1 MLQNG
6 CAMTSLS
13 LKGKLYAGFGITVL
27 IVGLMAGYAVW
38 NGVNNQYAFGNY
50 RSAALLSNGGSEFS
64 KAVTTMRLDVM
75 RFRSGVLDDPNTAIA
90 QSVDRLR
97 EALDL
102 IQERNP
108 LHSAPFEGMYADALL
123 YQRSMEEA
131 AEAQTTVDALLTQT
145 LQPTGTRARLALTQI
160 LLDAYEGNDHQAA
173 YYAGSALQHLLLAR
187 VYGSR
192 FIIDN
197 DDRMQ
202 ERAFDEMAL
211 AMELIP
217 ALLRVSDDGTQRA
230 GVETIEAD
238 FDLYIET
245 LGHIV
250 EAIHQR
256 NDIYAGTLDVVGPRI
271 MADSVDINSSQIAMQ
286 DTIGPALS
294 TDFDTQ
300 VTLALVVGAIG
311 VVVAAVFGVVLATS
325 ISRPVLGLT
334 AVMDRLRERD
344 YSTDIPALDRGDE
357 LGSMARA
364 VDVFKESMIEGDRL
378 RSEQEAEQAKRLAR
392 AETIEEAINA
402 FETASQEALGAVL
415 QSAQVMQNSSESL
428 STTAN
433 ETNAQ
438 SQAVAS
444 ASEEVSAN
452 VQTVAGAA
460 EELSASIAEIGQQ
473 VANSADMSREAV
485 GSAQST
491 SEQVESLAQTAE
503 RIGEVVSLIM
513 DIAEQ
518 TNLLALNATIEAAR
532 AGDAGKG
539 FAVVASEVKA
549 LAGQTASATEQIGD
563 QVSAIQSA
571 TQNSVSAIQAITGKI
586 EAMDEAAAA
595 IAAAVE
601 EQGSA
606 TQDIARSVQ
615 QVAEGTNEV
624 SRNIHGV
631 REAADAT
638 GQSSTDVLQ
647 SSVVVNDK
655 AGDMRRN
662 INAFLETIRAA

>member
-1 MLQNG
+1 MS
-6 CAMTSLS
+6 SLS

-27 IVGLMAGYAVW
+27 IVGLMAGYAIW
-38 NGVNNQYAFGNY
+38 NGLKNQSAFGSY
-50 RSAALLSNGGSEFS
+50 RAAALLSNGSSEFS

-75 RFRSGVLDDPNTAIA
+75 RFRSGVLDDPNAAIA
-90 QSVDRLR
+90 QSVNRIRDAYELI
-97 EALDL
+97 EA
-102 IQERNP
+102 RNP
-108 LHSAPFEGMYADALL
+108 DLASQFESMVDDAEQYQAAMDVAADQ
-123 YQRSMEEA
+123 QRA
-131 AEAQTTVDALLTQT
+131 IDTLLTET

-160 LLDAYEGNDHQAA
+160 MLGAYEDRDPEAA

-187 VYGSR
+187 AYSSR

-197 DDRMQ
+197 QDRLQ
-202 ERAFDEMAL
+202 ARAVEEITFAQDFMPRL
-211 AMELIP
+211 F
-217 ALLRVSDDGTQRA
+217 RVLDNPTRRA
-230 GVETIEAD
+230 IAEDVVAD
-238 FDLYIET
+238 FALYEST
-245 LGHIV
+245 LADIV
-250 EAIHQR
+250 AAIYGR
-256 NDIYAGTLDVVGPRI
+256 NAIYTETLDVVGPRI
-271 MADSVDINSSQIAMQ
+271 MAEAVEINTNQIATQ

-294 TDFDTQ
+294 ANFETQ
-300 VTLALVVGAIG
+300 RTLAMIVGAVG
-311 VVVAAVFGVVLATS
+311 VILASVFGFVLATS
-325 ISRPVLGLT
+325 ISRPIIGLT
-334 AVMDRLRERD
+334 DVMGRLRERD
-344 YSTDIPALDRGDE
+344 YAVTIPALDRKDE
-357 LGSMARA
+357 LGSMATA
-364 VDVFKESMIEGDRL
+364 IDVFKTSMMEGDRL
-378 RSEQEAEQAKRLAR
+378 REEQEAEQAKRLAR
-392 AETIEEAINA
+392 AETIEKAINA

-415 QSAQVMQNSSESL
+415 QSAESMQNSSESL
-428 STTAN
+428 SATAN

-485 GSAQST
+485 GSAQTT
-491 SEQVESLAQTAE
+491 SEQVESLAETAE
-503 RIGEVVSLIM
+503 KIGQVVSLIM

-549 LAGQTASATEQIGD
+549 LAEQTAKATEQIGD
-563 QVSAIQSA
+563 QVTAIQTATQSSVTAIQS
-571 TQNSVSAIQAITGKI
+571 ITGKI
-586 EAMDEAAAA
+586 EAMDEAASA

-655 AGDMRRN
+655 AADMRRN
-662 INAFLETIRAA
+662 IDAFLATIRAA

>member
-1 MLQNG
+1 MS
-6 CAMTSLS
+6 SLS

-27 IVGLMAGYAVW
+27 IVGLMAGYAIW
-38 NGVNNQYAFGNY
+38 NGLKNQSAFGSY
-50 RSAALLSNGGSEFS
+50 RAAALLSNGSSEFS
-64 KAVTTMRLDVM
+64 KAVMTMRLDVM
-75 RFRSGVLDDPNTAIA
+75 RFRSGVLDDPNAAIA
-90 QSVDRLR
+90 QSVDRIR
-97 EALDL
+97 DAYEL
-102 IQERNP
+102 IEERNP
-108 LHSAPFEGMYADALL
+108 DMAGQFQSMVDDAVQ
-123 YQRSMEEA
+123 YQVAMELAVEK
-131 AEAQTTVDALLTQT
+131 QTLVDALLAET
-145 LQPTGTRARLALTQI
+145 LQPTGTRARRALTDLMEAGYQDR
-160 LLDAYEGNDHQAA
+160 DAESVYF
-173 YYAGSALQHLLLAR
+173 AGTALQHLLLAR
-187 VYGSR
+187 AYSSR

-197 DDRMQ
+197 DDQ
-202 ERAFDEMAL
+202 LQARAFEEIAIAEEVLPRLTRVIANSTSRAMVDQVAADLAL
-211 AMELIP
+211 YGA
-217 ALLRVSDDGTQRA
+217 
-230 GVETIEAD
+230 
-238 FDLYIET
+238 T
-245 LGHIV
+245 LTDIV
-250 EAIHQR
+250 AAISER
-256 NDIYAGTLDVVGPRI
+256 NAVYSGTLDVVGPRI
-271 MADSVDINSSQIAMQ
+271 MNDSVTINSDQIARQ

-294 TDFDTQ
+294 ANFDRQRTM
-300 VTLALVVGAIG
+300 AMIVGVIG
-311 VVVAAVFGVVLATS
+311 VIVASLLGFWLATS
-325 ISRPVLGLT
+325 ISRPIVGLT
-334 AVMDRLRERD
+334 AVMDRLRARD
-344 YSTDIPALDRGDE
+344 YSVVIPALDRKDE
-357 LGSMARA
+357 LGSMATA
-364 VDVFKESMIEGDRL
+364 IDVFKTSMMEGDRL
-378 RSEQEAEQAKRLAR
+378 REEQEAEQAKRLAR
-392 AETIEEAINA
+392 AETIEKAINA

-415 QSAQVMQNSSESL
+415 QSAESMQSSSESL
-428 STTAN
+428 SATAN

-473 VANSADMSREAV
+473 VASSANMSREAV

-491 SEQVESLAQTAE
+491 SEQVQSLAETAD
-503 RIGEVVSLIM
+503 RIGQVVSLIM

-549 LAGQTASATEQIGD
+549 LAGQTAKATEQIGD
-563 QVSAIQSA
+563 QVTAIQSA
-571 TQNSVSAIQAITGKI
+571 TQSSVTAIQAITGKI

-655 AGDMRRN
+655 AADMRRN
-662 INAFLETIRAA
+662 IDAFLATIRAA

>member
-1 MLQNG
+1 
-6 CAMTSLS
+6 MTSLS
-13 LKGKLYAGFGITVL
+13 LKGKLYAGFGVTVL
-27 IVGLMAGYAVW
+27 IVALMAGYAVW
-38 NGVNNQYAFGNY
+38 NGANNQSSFGNY
-50 RSAALLSNGGSEFS
+50 RSAALLSNGSSEFS

-90 QSVDRLR
+90 QSVGRIR

-102 IQERNP
+102 IEERNP
-108 LHSAPFEGMYADALL
+108 QRTAPFEAMYADALL
-123 YQRSMEEA
+123 YQTSMEEA
-131 AEAQTTVDALLTQT
+131 ADAQIAIDALLTET

-160 LLDAYEGNDHQAA
+160 LLDGYEGNDHQAA

-197 DDRMQ
+197 DDRLQ
-202 ERAFDEMAL
+202 ERAFGEMAL
-211 AMELIP
+211 AMDFIP
-217 ALLRVSDDGTQRA
+217 ALSRVLDDSTQRA
-230 GVETIEAD
+230 AVETIEAD

-250 EAIHQR
+250 DAIHQR
-256 NDIYAGTLDVVGPRI
+256 NEIYTGTLDVVGPRI
-271 MADSVDINSSQIAMQ
+271 MADAVDINTSQIAMQ
-286 DTIGPALS
+286 DTIGPRLS
-294 TDFDTQ
+294 ADFDAQ
-300 VTLALVVGAIG
+300 VMLSLVVGAIG
-311 VVVAAVFGVVLATS
+311 VVVAAAFGLVLATS

-334 AVMDRLRERD
+334 SVMDRLRERD

-364 VDVFKESMIEGDRL
+364 VDVFKASMIEGDRL
-378 RSEQEAEQAKRLAR
+378 RSEQEAEQAKRLER
-392 AETIEEAINA
+392 AETIENAINA

-415 QSAQVMQNSSESL
+415 QSAQTMQDSSESL
-428 STTAN
+428 SATAN

-444 ASEEVSAN
+444 ASEEVSTN

-460 EELSASIAEIGQQ
+460 EELSASIAEIGHQ

-549 LAGQTASATEQIGD
+549 LAGQTANATEQIGD

-571 TQNSVSAIQAITGKI
+571 TQSSVTAIQAITGKI

-662 INAFLETIRAA
+662 IDAFLETIRAA

>member
-1 MLQNG
+1 
-6 CAMTSLS
+6 MTSLS
-13 LKGKLYAGFGITVL
+13 LKGKLYAGFGVTVL
-27 IVGLMAGYAVW
+27 IVALMAGYAVW
-38 NGVNNQYAFGNY
+38 NGVNNQSSFGSY
-50 RSAALLSNGGSEFS
+50 RAAALLSNGSSEFS
-64 KAVTTMRLDVM
+64 QAVTTMRLDVM
-75 RFRSGVLDDPNTAIA
+75 RFRSGVLEDPNAAIA
-90 QSVDRLR
+90 QSVDRIRDAHGLI
-97 EALDL
+97 EA
-102 IQERNP
+102 RNP
-108 LHSAPFEGMYADALL
+108 DLARQFESMVDDAEQ
-123 YQRSMEEA
+123 YQA
-131 AEAQTTVDALLTQT
+131 AMDVAANQQIAIDSLLTET

-160 LLDAYEGNDHQAA
+160 MLGAYEDSDPEAA

-187 VYGSR
+187 AYASR
-192 FIIDN
+192 FIINNQDRLQARAVEEITFAQDFMPRLFRVLDN
-197 DDRMQ
+197 PSR
-202 ERAFDEMAL
+202 RAIAED
-211 AMELIP
+211 
-217 ALLRVSDDGTQRA
+217 V
-230 GVETIEAD
+230 VAD
-238 FDLYIET
+238 FALYEST
-245 LGHIV
+245 LAEIV
-250 EAIHQR
+250 VAIYER
-256 NDIYAGTLDVVGPRI
+256 NAIYTGTLDVVGPRI
-271 MADSVDINSSQIAMQ
+271 MADAVDINSSQIAAQ
-286 DTIGPALS
+286 DTIGPRLS
-294 TDFDTQ
+294 ADFDAQ
-300 VTLALVVGAIG
+300 VMLSLVVGAIG
-311 VVVAAVFGVVLATS
+311 VVIAAVFGLVLATS

-334 AVMDRLRERD
+334 SVMDRLRERD

-364 VDVFKESMIEGDRL
+364 VDVFKASMIEGDRL
-378 RSEQEAEQAKRLAR
+378 RGEQEAEQAKRLAR
-392 AETIEEAINA
+392 AETIEIAINA

-415 QSAQVMQNSSESL
+415 QSAQTMQNSSESL
-428 STTAN
+428 SATAN

-444 ASEEVSAN
+444 ASEEVSTN

-460 EELSASIAEIGQQ
+460 EELSASIAEIGHQ

-549 LAGQTASATEQIGD
+549 LAGQTANATEQIGD
-563 QVSAIQSA
+563 QVAAIQSA
-571 TQNSVSAIQAITGKI
+571 TQSSVTAIQAITSKI

-647 SSVVVNDK
+647 SSVVVNEK

>member
-1 MLQNG
+1 
-6 CAMTSLS
+6 MTSLS
-13 LKGKLYAGFGITVL
+13 LKGKLYAGFGVTVL
-27 IVGLMAGYAVW
+27 IVALMAGYAVW
-38 NGVNNQYAFGNY
+38 NGINNQSSFGNY
-50 RSAALLSNGGSEFS
+50 RSAALLSKSSAEFS
-64 KAVTTMRLDVM
+64 KAVMAMRLDVM
-75 RFRSGVLDDPNTAIA
+75 RFRSGVLDNPSEAIA
-90 QSVDRLR
+90 QSVGLMGDTF
-97 EALDL
+97 AQ
-102 IQERNP
+102 IQQRSP
-108 LHSAPFEGMYADALL
+108 QRASAFQSMMDDARL
-123 YQRSMEEA
+123 YQAAMDEA
-131 AEAQTTVDALLTQT
+131 AQAQYTIDTLLADT

-160 LLDAYEGNDHQAA
+160 MLGAYEDRDPESA

-187 VYGSR
+187 AYSSR
-192 FIIDN
+192 FIINN
-197 DDRMQ
+197 DD
-202 ERAFDEMAL
+202 AFQARSFEEIVKAQDFMPRL
-211 AMELIP
+211 FGVLDNPTRRTI
-217 ALLRVSDDGTQRA
+217 A
-230 GVETIEAD
+230 GDVVAD
-238 FDLYIET
+238 LDLYADT
-245 LGHIV
+245 LGQIVDAIV
-250 EAIHQR
+250 ER
-256 NDIYAGTLDVVGPRI
+256 NSIYAGTLDVVGPRI
-271 MADSVDINSSQIAMQ
+271 MAQALEIDTNQVALQE
-286 DTIGPALS
+286 TIGPALS
-294 TDFDTQ
+294 ANFDTQ
-300 VTLALVVGAIG
+300 VILAMVVGAIG
-311 VVVAAVFGVVLATS
+311 VVVAASFGFVLATS

-334 AVMDRLRERD
+334 SVMDRLRERD
-344 YSTDIPALDRGDE
+344 YSADIPALDRGDE
-357 LGSMARA
+357 LGLMARA
-364 VDVFKESMIEGDRL
+364 VDVFKASMIEGDRL
-378 RSEQEAEQAKRLAR
+378 RGEQEAEQAKRLAR
-392 AETIEEAINA
+392 AETIENAINA

-428 STTAN
+428 SATAN

-444 ASEEVSAN
+444 ASEEVSTN

-460 EELSASIAEIGQQ
+460 EELSASIAEIGHQ

-571 TQNSVSAIQAITGKI
+571 TQSSVTAIQAITSKI

-662 INAFLETIRAA
+662 IDAFLETIRAA